1 MQGASSFALPRASVG
16 FYASLDLQFPN
27 LTGHTCLC
35 DALEESVFQKVGAI
49 VAQAGIGG
57 EPGGAHWKLVQYMKS
72 LIAQAG
78 SANSTEMQGLC
89 CMKVK

>member
-1 MQGASSFALPRASVG
+1 MTGRA
-16 FYASLDLQFPN
+16 
-27 LTGHTCLC
+27 CLC
-35 DALEESVFQKVGAI
+35 DALEGSVFQKIGAV

-72 LIAQAG
+72 LIEQAG
-78 SANSTEMQGLC
+78 SASSAEMQGLC